1 MYLFTASTL
10 ITTRTLARRIVAVVG
25 LLVFALPAFAEDSK
39 SEVQT
44 DKKKAAEVASDEPNI
59 KLESTFFADREQP
72 AVSYFIPWKGN
83 DTPDKLQWDMEQK
96 HDATLQLIDRDVMLR
111 SINIYDEMNME
122 QTN

>member
-1 MYLFTASTL
+1 MNMPKSKFSFVAALVAASCLLCTQTAQ
-10 ITTRTLARRIVAVVG
+10 
-25 LLVFALPAFAEDSK
+25 AEDEQVDDPK
-39 SEVQT
+39 SEKPKVKVT
-44 DKKKAAEVASDEPNI
+44 VADADEPNI

-72 AVSYFIPWKGN
+72 AVSYFIPWKGS

-111 SINIYDEMNME
+111 SMNIYDEMNME